1 MRKISR
7 KGAKAQR
14 KRKEDKEVRI
24 ANSSFLLPFPLFL
37 LCAVLCAFAPLRES
51 SLYAQESLDGVDG
64 RPLALDQFQPKSML
78 ELPEQRPQR
87 AKFPVVD
94 VHAHMRRKLRQS
106 PESLD
111 EFVRLMDNQ
120 NIAVCASLDG
130 ELGESFEE
138 HKKFL
143 WTKYR
148 DRFVIF
154 ANIDWKG
161 DGQDDDPA
169 TWDCHRADFGRRMAA
184 ALEDAKERGASGLKI
199 FKDLGLVYKN
209 ADGSLMTVDDP
220 RWDPIWEACGR
231 LGLPVLIHTAD
242 PAAFFEPVDRYNER
256 WEELHRKP
264 EWCCRGPE
272 FPTQDELL
280 AQLMRVVARHPKT
293 VFIGAHVG
301 NNAENLREVGQWLE
315 KYPNL
320 NVEIAARIAE
330 LGRQPYTAREFFL
343 KYPDRILF
351 GTDGPREANR
361 LAPHWR
367 MLETRDE
374 YFPYAEDQYPPQG
387 LWNIY
392 GLDLPDEV
400 LRKVYYENAARRI
413 PGVRERLQRLQVA
426 RK

>member
-1 MRKISR
+1 MFFVIRH
-7 KGAKAQR
+7 
-14 KRKEDKEVRI
+14 
-24 ANSSFLLPFPLFL
+24 SSFVIALFF
-37 LCAVLCAFAPLRES
+37 LCTVAPLRETLQS
-51 SLYAQESLDGVDG
+51 FGQEPMSLDGVDG
-64 RPLALDQFQPKSML
+64 RPLAVDHFQPKSML
-78 ELPEQRPQR
+78 ELPEHRPLR

-94 VHAHMRRKLRQS
+94 VHVHMRRKLRQS

-120 NIAVCASLDG
+120 NIAVCVSLDG
-130 ELGESFEE
+130 ELGESFDE

-148 DRFVIF
+148 DRFAIF
-154 ANIDWKG
+154 ANIDWQG
-161 DGQDDDPA
+161 DGKSNDPA

-184 ALEDAKERGASGLKI
+184 ALDDAKQRGASGLKI

-209 ADGSLMTVDDP
+209 PDGSLIAVDDR

-242 PAAFFEPVDRYNER
+242 PAAFFEPVDRFNER
-256 WEELHRKP
+256 WEELNRKP

-280 AQLMRVVARHPKT
+280 AQLIRVVERHPKT
-293 VFIGAHVG
+293 AFIGAHVG
-301 NNAENLREVGQWLE
+301 NNAENLGEVGQWLE
-315 KYPNL
+315 KYPNF

-330 LGRQPYTAREFFL
+330 LGRQPYTARDFFL
-343 KYPDRILF
+343 KYQDRILF
-351 GTDGPREANR
+351 GTDGPREASR

-374 YFPYAEDQYPPQG
+374 YFPYADDQYPPQG

-400 LRKVYYENAARRI
+400 LRKVDRENAARII
-413 PGVRERLQRLQVA
+413 PGVRERLERLDAAGQ
-426 RK
+426 